1 MAYFCLLTPLHGE
14 TPAPRCCVVFHALKH
29 ECGVHSG
36 DDITSDDITSDN
48 ITSNDITHAVVS
60 LVHTPLAYATTA
72 YAMTG
77 TA

>member
-36 DDITSDDITSDN
+36 DDITSDN

-72 YAMTG
+72 YALSAYAMTG